1 MLIRTHLW
9 PLFVSPSVS
18 SSPGEFLLLRPSQ
31 MGNKGA
37 VIRVCADMVPHF
49 TRFCAIPHQPV
60 CPMQFRHMLFICL
73 HGAVQRII
81 ILTGM
86 MLRDSYCFP
95 DKTCLS
101 PRHMF
106 LRLRITFAPEPEVAK
121 PLLQENGWTCTN
133 LLMSIRCKGSTMSNN
148 ITMSTDFNCDGLRGV
163 RM

>member
-1 MLIRTHLW
+1 MTLIRL
-9 PLFVSPSVS
+9 SVRQLVPWRVFIIATKLNGEQGCSHS
-18 SSPGEFLLLRPSQ
+18 SLCWYGSAFHQVLRYPTS
-31 MGNKGA
+31 
-37 VIRVCADMVPHF
+37 
-49 TRFCAIPHQPV
+49 QPV

-133 LLMSIRCKGSTMSNN
+133 LLMSIRCKGSTMSNT
-148 ITMSTDFNCDGLRGV
+148 ITMSTDFNCDGWRGV
-163 RM
+163 KM